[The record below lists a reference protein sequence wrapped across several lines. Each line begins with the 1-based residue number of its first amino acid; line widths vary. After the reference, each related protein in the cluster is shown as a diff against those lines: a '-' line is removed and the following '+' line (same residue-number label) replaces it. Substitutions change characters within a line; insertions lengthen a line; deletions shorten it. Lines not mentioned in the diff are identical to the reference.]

1 MLGLRDCICILAPRD
16 AVRVL
21 DWPEV
26 CGRVER
32 EPSLPPIREYFDPGR
47 VLMDFVRILAGRS
60 RSTGGP
66 VVYTGAVEKYLGMP
80 SAKSGR
86 IAGRQAQMIPTLTST
101 TEIVA
106 WSELSNVRSL
116 EFARLSRLYNR
127 IVETA
132 MTLSL

>member
-21 DWPEV
+21 NWSKV

-32 EPSLPPIREYFDPGR
+32 ETSLPPMREYFDPGR

-60 RSTGGP
+60 RSTGGT
-66 VVYTGAVEKYLGMP
+66 VVYTGAVEKYLGIP

-101 TEIVA
+101 AERVA
-106 WSELSNVRSL
+106 
-116 EFARLSRLYNR
+116 
-127 IVETA
+127 
-132 MTLSL
+132 